1 MIKALFFDIDGTLV
15 SFKTHTIPQSAVDAI
30 EQAKRQGVKVFIS
43 TGRPKV
49 IINNLGDLVFDGYIT
64 MNGSYCF
71 VGEEVVYTC
80 KIPQEDVQTMVDI
93 VERDNIPCVFVE
105 ENRMNLCNMSEKA
118 EEFQRL
124 LKVPPMPVITTGEV
138 MSKEIYQM
146 SPFITVEQERVIMP
160 LLPHC
165 SAERWFPTFTDVV
178 TANNGKEKGIDEIIN
193 YFGFG
198 LEETMSFGDGGNDM
212 GMLRHAAIGVAM
224 GNANDAVKQA
234 ADYVTTSVDD
244 NGIKNAL
251 QHFHII

>member
-15 SFKTHTIPQSAVDAI
+15 SFKTHTIPQSTINAI
-30 EQAKRQGVKVFIS
+30 EQAKRKGIKAFIS

-49 IINNLGDLVFDGYIT
+49 IINNLGDLAFDGYIT

-71 VGEEVVYTC
+71 VGEEVVYKC
-80 KIPQEDVQTMVDI
+80 RIPQEDVQTMADI

-105 ENRMNLCNMSEKA
+105 ENRMNLCKMNEMT
-118 EEFQRL
+118 EEFQRA
-124 LKVPPMPVITTGEV
+124 LKVPHLPVVTTREV

-146 SPFITVEQERVIMP
+146 SPFITVEQEKVIMP

-165 SAERWFPTFTDVV
+165 SAGRWFPTFADVV
-178 TANNGKEKGIDEIIN
+178 AANNGKEKGIDEIN
-193 YFGFG
+193 SYFGFD
-198 LEETMSFGDGGNDM
+198 LEETMSFGDGGNDI

-224 GNANDAVKQA
+224 GNANETVKQA

-244 NGIKNAL
+244 NGVMNAL
-251 QHFHII
+251 QHFNII